1 MKKYL
6 FNKKTFIYFFPALI
20 ICISS
25 VTLSVAQSLKLKI
38 IETSDVHGTIF
49 PYDFINDKDS
59 PTSLAQV
66 HTYVEQERSKSDQH
80 VILLDNGDILQGQ
93 PVVYYYNFVRTDTA
107 HLYADVMNYM
117 RYDAATVGNHDIET
131 GHPVYDKFRD
141 ELNFPWLAANAID
154 VETGEPYFEP
164 YTIIEKE
171 GFKIAVLGLITP
183 GIPNWLPK
191 KIWEGIEFEDMIVT
205 AEKWVEKIIEK
216 ERPDL
221 LVGLFHSGVDYTYNN
236 ETAETPKN
244 ENASKL
250 IAERI
255 PGFDIVFVG
264 HDHRGWDF
272 TVNNPE
278 GDEVLILGTRN
289 DARNVAAASV
299 FLERTN
305 EGLKKKISGELIEIQ
320 DFKPD
325 EEFMKTFAGG
335 MNEVKSFVSKKI
347 GFFEEEISTKE
358 SMFDNSKFID
368 LIHTIQLE
376 LTNADVSFAA
386 PLSFNAVINE
396 GDVFVRDMFKLYRYE
411 NLLYTMELTGK
422 EIKDY
427 LEYSYGLWFNTMESA
442 DDFLMNYKTDD
453 NGNITFT
460 NNSPQLKY
468 QFYNFS
474 SAAGISY
481 TVDVSKPVG
490 ERVTILSMSDGSTFH
505 LDRTYKAAI
514 NSYRGNGGGGHLIKG
529 SGITHDELPGRVV
542 SSTERDLRY
551 FLMKWIEKTG
561 NVIPTQF
568 NNWEVIP
575 TDWWQKGKERE
586 MKLLYGGS

>member
-1 MKKYL
+1 MKNYL
-6 FNKKTFIYFFPALI
+6 IKKTYLTFITIFTVLVCSTSVLI
-20 ICISS
+20 P
-25 VTLSVAQSLKLKI
+25 QSLKLKI
-38 IETSDVHGTIF
+38 IETSDVHGTVF

-66 HTYVEQERSKSDQH
+66 HTFVQQERNTSDQQ

-93 PVVYYYNFVRTDTA
+93 PVVYYYNFVRTDTT

-131 GHPVYDKFRD
+131 GHPVYDKFRS

-154 VETGEPYFEP
+154 IQTGEPYFEP

-171 GFKIAVLGLITP
+171 GFRIAVLGLITP

-205 AEKWVEKIIEK
+205 AEKWVKKIIEK
-216 ERPDL
+216 EKPDL
-221 LVGLFHSGVDYTYNN
+221 MIGLFHSGVDYTYNN
-236 ETAETPKN
+236 ETAETPRN

-250 IAERI
+250 IAEKI
-255 PGFDIVFVG
+255 PGFDLIFVG
-264 HDHRGWDF
+264 HDHRSWNF
-272 TVNNPE
+272 TLINSE

-289 DARNVAAASV
+289 DAKNVAAATV
-299 FLERTN
+299 LLERTDK
-305 EGLKKKISGELIEIQ
+305 GLKKNISGELIEIQ
-320 DFKPD
+320 DFNPD
-325 EEFMKTFAGG
+325 EEFMRTFASG
-335 MNEVKSFVSKKI
+335 MNEVKNFVSKKI
-347 GFFEEEISTKE
+347 GLFEEAVSTKE
-358 SMFDNSKFID
+358 SMFGNSKFID

-376 LTNADVSFAA
+376 LTEADVSFAA

-411 NLLYTMELTGK
+411 NLLYTMSLTGK

-427 LEYSYGLWFNTMESA
+427 LEYSYGLWFNTMTSA
-442 DDFLMNYKTDD
+442 DDYLLNYKTDD
-453 NGNITFT
+453 EGNITFS

-474 SAAGISY
+474 SAAGINY

-490 ERVTILSMSDGSTFH
+490 QRVTILSMSDGSNFH
-505 LDRTYKAAI
+505 LDKTYKAAI
-514 NSYRGNGGGGHLIKG
+514 NSYRGNGGGGHLTKG
-529 SGITHDELPGRVV
+529 AGIAHNELPDRIVA
-542 SSTERDLRY
+542 STERDLRY

-561 NVIPTQF
+561 IVVPTQF

-575 TDWWQKGKERE
+575 NDWWQKGRERE
-586 MKLLYGGS
+586 MKLLYCSK